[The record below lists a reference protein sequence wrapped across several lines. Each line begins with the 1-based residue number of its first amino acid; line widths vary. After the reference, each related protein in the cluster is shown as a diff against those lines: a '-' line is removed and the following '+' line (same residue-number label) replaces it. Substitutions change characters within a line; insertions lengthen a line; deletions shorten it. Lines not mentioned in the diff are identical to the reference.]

1 MTEELAKADDVKRGK
16 AIPLDQIVASLK
28 DIQRS

>member
-1 MTEELAKADDVKRGK
+1 MTDELNKTDDGKRGK

-28 DIQRS
+28 DM